1 MTDKKNNTTSC
12 REDNS
17 TAEIDQ
23 ILFENK
29 DVFFTKELKID
40 NSTAVINRRT
50 IKKNNDPE
58 TADIPDEQWMDAYAK
73 KLRELSSPFTWE
85 YHKSEIENVNK
96 IINTILSLIKWVSF
110 LTIIIVAVFSFYNKN
125 SGAIIS
131 LITGGFVD
139 AILGVLAGMFN
150 STLKSKKSYFD
161 AESESSKF
169 DKMLFLI
176 HTISD
181 SNLKDEVISEVVRNH
196 FNINAK

>member
-110 LTIIIVAVFSFYNKN
+110 LTIIIVAVFSFFAPVV
-125 SGAIIS
+125 SGVPC
-131 LITGGFVD
+131 G
-139 AILGVLAGMFN
+139 
-150 STLKSKKSYFD
+150 
-161 AESESSKF
+161 
-169 DKMLFLI
+169 
-176 HTISD
+176 
-181 SNLKDEVISEVVRNH
+181 
-196 FNINAK
+196 